1 MSRYNRGVSSAID
14 FATAEELGR
23 APPEPPQP
31 PPPAPGARGEWRWV
45 WVPEQADVRDRPA
58 GDSEPTSAS
67 RPRLTSSSVA
77 PVPRRSDRS
86 SAETPTGV
94 EGRSS
99 RDSAGVV
106 EGRSSNRAATS
117 PRAEREREVPSHPA
131 TSPRAARESG
141 DPSRLVTTSTRA
153 VREGGDRPRP
163 AEASARAVREDRTRP
178 AETSARAERERG
190 VRTSGTARAER
201 DTASASTPVT
211 TRRTIRVPART
222 SSTAGTSEV
231 SRTGSRGSLRPA
243 EPKAAPKA
251 TVVAK
256 AKAEPRSSPDSS
268 VASTRP
274 GTSVER
280 PLIVLDWHRTL
291 SFESQSGGSYV
302 PERVKQTLR
311 RAQSLGYDLGICSF
325 ASAPA
330 TQSRVLREAR
340 DLETE
345 LTRAFRFIHVVNR
358 KFTSDPARD
367 RPSLT
372 GCATSKAEEVCRVG
386 AAIFVDDHRSLLQEV
401 EQLQARRAAGNRC
414 RVLISHANR
423 PSAALEELDD
433 LLEEESAADFGLPSF
448 LRSLW

>member
-1 MSRYNRGVSSAID
+1 
-14 FATAEELGR
+14 
-23 APPEPPQP
+23 
-31 PPPAPGARGEWRWV
+31 
-45 WVPEQADVRDRPA
+45 
-58 GDSEPTSAS
+58 
-67 RPRLTSSSVA
+67 
-77 PVPRRSDRS
+77 
-86 SAETPTGV
+86 
-94 EGRSS
+94 
-99 RDSAGVV
+99 
-106 EGRSSNRAATS
+106 
-117 PRAEREREVPSHPA
+117 
-131 TSPRAARESG
+131 
-141 DPSRLVTTSTRA
+141 
-153 VREGGDRPRP
+153 
-163 AEASARAVREDRTRP
+163 
-178 AETSARAERERG
+178 
-190 VRTSGTARAER
+190 
-201 DTASASTPVT
+201 
-211 TRRTIRVPART
+211 
-222 SSTAGTSEV
+222 
-231 SRTGSRGSLRPA
+231 LRPA

-386 AAIFVDDHRSLLQEV
+386 AAIFVDDQRSLLQEV

>member
-1 MSRYNRGVSSAID
+1 MGRYNRGVSSAID
-14 FATAEELGR
+14 FASAEELGR
-23 APPEPPQP
+23 APPEPDHP

-67 RPRLTSSSVA
+67 RPRVTTSSAS
-77 PVPRRSDRS
+77 VPRRSDRS
-86 SAETPTGV
+86 SVETPAGAEV
-94 EGRSS
+94 RSS

-106 EGRSSNRAATS
+106 EGRASNRAAAL
-117 PRAEREREVPSHPA
+117 PRAERERVVPSATAASTRAGREGGA
-131 TSPRAARESG
+131 TSPAEGSSRAGRDSAVASQ
-141 DPSRLVTTSTRA
+141 PVTSSRAPRDVRTRTVGTSTRA
-153 VREGGDRPRP
+153 VREETATSGT
-163 AEASARAVREDRTRP
+163 RAVRD
-178 AETSARAERERG
+178 SAP
-190 VRTSGTARAER
+190 
-201 DTASASTPVT
+201 ASTSVIE
-211 TRRTIRVPART
+211 RRTVAVPART

-231 SRTGSRGSLRPA
+231 SRASSRGSLRPA

-251 TVVAK
+251 AVVAK

-274 GTSVER
+274 GTSIER

-291 SFESQSGGSYV
+291 SFESQSGGSSYV

-330 TQSRVLREAR
+330 TQSKVLRDAR
-340 DLETE
+340 ALETE
-345 LTRAFRFIHVVNR
+345 LTRSFRFIHVVNR
-358 KFTSDPARD
+358 KFNSDPPRD

-372 GCATSKAEEVCRVG
+372 GCTTSKAEEVCRVG
-386 AAIFVDDHRSLLQEV
+386 AAIFVDDQRQLLEEV
-401 EQLQARRAAGNRC
+401 ERLQARRAVGNRC
-414 RVLISHANR
+414 RTLISHANR
-423 PSAALEELDD
+423 PTAALEELDD

-448 LRSLW
+448 LRGLY